1 MRATSARPGESAW
14 WRGSLP
20 GALHAFGA
28 SEHGLTARQAAGR
41 LKTHGANVLQAT
53 PGPGIVR
60 SILSRLLNPLI
71 LVLLGASLVSALT
84 GDPWSFGFVVLM
96 VVMSI
101 ALDMLQEH
109 RAGSA
114 VAALRKSVALRVRV
128 RREGRVENCLA
139 QQLVPGDVVDLSAG
153 DLVPA
158 DGRLLSATD
167 FFVNQGSLTG
177 EAFPVEKQVQACAD
191 KGTDP
196 LSCAHA
202 VFMGSTVVTGGA
214 RMLVCAT
221 GKHTQLGRMAH
232 SLAEEPPPTAFERS
246 TRRFSSMLTHVTLA
260 MVLFVLLVN
269 TLYERPLLESFLF
282 AVALA
287 VGLTPELLPM
297 IVSVTLARGALRMAR
312 QHVVVKRL
320 GAVQDLGAMDVLCTD
335 KTGTLTEAQ
344 LRIERVVDADGN
356 DSDRVFE
363 WAWLNS
369 KFETG
374 LKSPMDDAILEH
386 RQLDAASWTKLDEIP
401 FDFERRRVSVLLQRD
416 GTRLLI
422 VKGAPEDLLR
432 LSSSVGVPEAP
443 QALDP
448 QQRALIEHEFE
459 AHGKRGLRLIAV
471 ATRRITDATEDVCAA
486 DEHDFV
492 FAGFVAFADP
502 PKVSTAPALRS
513 LAEHGVALKIVT
525 GDNEAVTLH
534 LCDVLGIQVDGVLTG
549 TQIAAMDDAALR
561 AAARRCNLFCR
572 VTPEQKNRVVRALQS
587 DGRVV
592 GYLGDGINDA
602 PPLHSADVGI
612 SVDTA
617 VDVARQAADLVLLRH
632 DLDVL
637 RAGIREGRRSVLN
650 VNKYVLM
657 ATSSNFGNMVSMA
670 LAALFLPF
678 LPMRPVQILLNNFLY
693 DVSELAIPTDRV
705 DEADLLVPRRWDAKV
720 VRRFMLTFGP
730 LSSLF
735 DLLAFALLYF
745 AMHTPAAVFQTAW
758 FVQSLATQALVIFVI
773 RTTRPCWRDR
783 PSRALALTSTGV
795 IAIAFGITWL
805 PWGAVF
811 GFEQLPLPVLG
822 LVIGLTLVYLLA
834 AEAAKNFFHRVRGG
848 GGAQARP
855 HAPTLPPL
863 AATPPP
869 G

>member
-1 MRATSARPGESAW
+1 MRATSAKPGDSGIW
-14 WRGSLP
+14 WRGSLAH
-20 GALHAFGA
+20 ALHGLHA
-28 SEHGLTARQAAGR
+28 SELGLTTRQAAGR
-41 LKTHGANVLQAT
+41 LRKHGANVLEAA
-53 PGPGIVR
+53 PGPSLGR
-60 SILSRLLNPLI
+60 AILSRLLNPLI
-71 LVLLGASLVSALT
+71 LVLLGASLISALT

-96 VVMSI
+96 VIMSV

-114 VAALRKSVALRVRV
+114 VEALRHSVALRVRAW
-128 RREGRVENCLA
+128 RDGRAADVLA
-139 QQLVPGDVVDLSAG
+139 QQLVPGDVVDLAAG

-158 DGRLLSATD
+158 DGRVLTATD
-167 FFVNQGSLTG
+167 FFVNQGSLSG
-177 EAFPVEKQVQACAD
+177 EAYPVEKHLRPSTDDQP
-191 KGTDP
+191 DP

-221 GKHTQLGRMAH
+221 GERTQLGRTAH

-246 TRRFSSMLTHVTLA
+246 TRRFSLLLTHVTLA

-312 QHVVVKRL
+312 QHVIVKRL

-369 KFETG
+369 RFETG
-374 LKSPMDDAILEH
+374 LKSPLDDAILGH
-386 RQLDAASWTKLDEIP
+386 RRLDAAPWTKLDEIP
-401 FDFERRRVSVLLQRD
+401 FDFERRRVSVLLRKD
-416 GTRLLI
+416 GMRLLI
-422 VKGAPEDLLR
+422 VKGAPEDILR
-432 LSSSVGVPEAP
+432 LSSSVGTPEASCP
-443 QALDP
+443 LDP
-448 QQRALIEHEFE
+448 QRRALIAADFE

-471 ATRRITDATEDVCAA
+471 ATRRITDESEDVSAK

-492 FAGFVAFADP
+492 FAGVIAFADP
-502 PKVSTAPALRS
+502 AKVSTAPALRS

-525 GDNEAVTLH
+525 GDSESVTVH
-534 LCDVLGIQVDGVLTG
+534 LCDVLGIRVDGVATG
-549 TQIAAMDDAALR
+549 AQIAVMDDAALR

-572 VTPEQKNRVVRALQS
+572 VTPEQKNRVVRALQA

-637 RAGIREGRRSVLN
+637 RDGIREGRRSVLN

-705 DEADLLVPRRWDAKV
+705 DDADLLAPRRWDAKV

-735 DLLAFALLYF
+735 DLLGFALLYYVLN
-745 AMHTPAAVFQTAW
+745 ASAAVFQTAW

-773 RTTRPCWRDR
+773 RTARPCWRDL
-783 PSRALALTSTGV
+783 PSRALALASVGV
-795 IAIAFGITWL
+795 IAVAAGIALL

-811 GFEQLPLPVLG
+811 GFEALPLPVVG
-822 LVIGLTLVYLLA
+822 LVVGLTLAYLLA
-834 AEAAKNFFHRVRGG
+834 AEVAKHLFNRVHGNAAGSQGV
-848 GGAQARP
+848 
-855 HAPTLPPL
+855 TTSLPRDPL
-863 AATPPP
+863 ASLRA
-869 G
+869 